1 MTSPEWDGQFSEVL
15 DECCRRVQHGE
26 ALEVCLADYPASY
39 RNEIAGL
46 APLVGRLGQLGSDP
60 SPEFRARLE
69 RNLLASVDE
78 ARQRRREG
86 VFGHVARFF
95 STATAMRFAVLAL
108 VALIVVGASG
118 VGVVQASDNSLP
130 DSPLYQ
136 LKVVREWAELAL
148 ARDGE
153 AVVSAHAR
161 QIAERGRELQRA
173 VRTGN
178 RRVVDA
184 LAVRIYWSVERIVD
198 KALEIRAR
206 GNPQPAARA
215 LVAIRVIQRQVD
227 RLAAQASPEVR
238 PSLQRLRFFL
248 EQQERRLT
256 EGGPDGP
263 AGRTVR
269 REQSVAG
276 KRSVLSADFLKHANR
291 S

>member
-1 MTSPEWDGQFSEVL
+1 MAALEQEEQFAVALE
-15 DECCRRVQHGE
+15 ECCLRLQRGE
-26 ALEVCLADYPASY
+26 TLESCLADSPAEY
-39 RNEIAGL
+39 REEIASL
-46 APLVGRLGQLGSDP
+46 APLVGCLRRLGRDP
-60 SPEFRARLE
+60 SPQFQARLE

-86 VFGHVARFF
+86 VFGQVARFF
-95 STATAMRFAVLAL
+95 STASAMRFAILAL

-118 VGVVQASDNSLP
+118 AGAVQASDDSLP

-153 AVVSAHAR
+153 AVIGAHAR

-184 LAVRIYWSVERIVD
+184 LAIRIYWSVERIVD
-198 KALEIRAR
+198 KALEVRAR
-206 GNPQPAARA
+206 GNPQPAAKA
-215 LVAIRVIQRQVD
+215 LVAIRVIQSQVD

-238 PSLQRLRFFL
+238 PSLQRLHFFL

-263 AGRTVR
+263 AGRTVT
-269 REQSVAG
+269 REQSVVG
-276 KRSVLSADFLKHANR
+276 NRSVLFADFLKHANR